1 MAYNQLIT
9 KLNSSLVAFLLL
21 SLITLVG
28 FLSVRTVFIGGE
40 IPGWDHGFHYTNAY
54 LTYKYFI
61 PDGNLLGYDSWHM
74 FGWSPNL
81 YYNPGT
87 TFFVAFLYLALSRF
101 LDFSSAYNLGVI
113 LSYVLL
119 APASYL
125 FVYSI
130 SKSKFAGLLSAL
142 SAITIFNQEDS
153 WFDVGWRQIYYIG
166 MWPERMGLVAGI
178 FGVAFFILAIN
189 SEERVIHRSIYLSL
203 SILFTGWSV
212 LSHVMM
218 GVSALIAI
226 VLVLIFKVI
235 SVLANQSKPK
245 LMIRLLGDYTLTT
258 LVVIALTFSLISF
271 WFIPLLQTN
280 DTFHGLPT
288 LTWEVGP
295 SMVQNILNSYP
306 QYFNMFLFIGPLIS
320 IFKNKRKSLL
330 AWSFF
335 ALFFATLIIFIFGA
349 SFLNGSLLSSVYI
362 YSIILTFLLFFIMPN
377 EFKIF
382 MPLSLSILLLWL
394 STGPSTYN
402 VNILGFGINL
412 YYFPFFKYLGFS
424 KFGGFARYVLLAYFS
439 TVVSDLFFL
448 VFSFTREKQIQ
459 NKSAGYAILTIIL
472 LFLVIS
478 YIEPVFAGIT
488 QNTDLLSTES
498 SRKFKFI
505 EDFPLQNNITKMLDY
520 LKNQNVVSN
529 NTYILMQDPSN
540 NFADWTNYCNTHFI
554 YQTSLILNKP
564 MAGGIVWTRYI
575 TQPISTSEY
584 SKFFTLP
591 MSYLSTHVDEFYY
604 QLKELGIT
612 YVMTFDEGLTR
623 SLRGDER
630 FKELYSDGTFTIF
643 KTLDFNPIVEVN
655 STTAEITNVTIM
667 PNYLKFTLNG
677 KANTTYEIKIKLV
690 NFPSWTIASYPQAYS
705 LSLNSYSPHII
716 FEVSQTWGLPVEK
729 LIPFMLVRVKP
740 SFNST
745 TFTLIYKMNSA
756 GNVLTKATMIGISLI
771 LMIGLVYFF
780 FNAFVR
786 NRLSLKA

>member
-1 MAYNQLIT
+1 MAYNQLLT

-125 FVYSI
+125 FVYSV

-166 MWPERMGLVAGI
+166 MWPERMGLVAGM
-178 FGVAFFILAIN
+178 FGLAFFILAIN
-189 SEERVIHRSIYLSL
+189 SEERVIKRSIYLSL
-203 SILFTGWSV
+203 SILFTGWSI

-218 GVSALIAI
+218 GVSALIAMI
-226 VLVLIFKVI
+226 LILIFKVI

-245 LMIRLLGDYTLTT
+245 LMIRLLGEYALTT

-280 DTFHGLPT
+280 DTFHCLPT
-288 LTWEVGP
+288 ITWEIGP
-295 SMVQNILNSYP
+295 GMVPHILRSYP
-306 QYFNMFLFIGPLIS
+306 QYFNIFLFVGPLIS
-320 IFKNKRKSLL
+320 IFKNKKKSLL
-330 AWSFF
+330 AWSLLVL
-335 ALFFATLIIFIFGA
+335 LFTTFVIFIFGT
-349 SFLNGSLLSSVYI
+349 SFLSELLLSSVCV
-362 YSIILTFLLFFIMPN
+362 YSIMLILLLFFLVSG
-377 EFKIF
+377 EFEIF

-394 STGPSTYN
+394 STGPKTYY
-402 VNILGFGINL
+402 VNILGLGINL
-412 YYFPFFKYLGFS
+412 YYFPFFKYLGFA
-424 KFGGFARYVLLAYFS
+424 KFGGFARYILLAYFS
-439 TVVSDLFFL
+439 IVVSKLFFL
-448 VFSFTREKQIQ
+448 ILNFAREKQIQ
-459 NKSAGYAILTIIL
+459 SKSISHAIFTIVL
-472 LFLVIS
+472 LFLVVA

-488 QNTDLLSTES
+488 QNTDLLSTDS
-498 SRKFKFI
+498 NRKFKFI
-505 EDFPLQNNITKMLDY
+505 EDFPLQSNITKMLNY
-520 LKNQNVVSN
+520 LKNQNVISN
-529 NTYILMQDPSN
+529 NTYILMQDPVN
-540 NFADWTNYCNTHFI
+540 NFADWIRYCNTHFI
-554 YQTSLILNKP
+554 YQTSIMVNKP
-564 MAGGIVWTRYI
+564 MIGGNCGVRYV
-575 TQPISTSEY
+575 TQPISGSEE
-584 SKFFTLP
+584 SRFFSLSTL
-591 MSYLSTHVDEFYY
+591 YLSSHMDEFYF

-612 YVMTFDEGLTR
+612 YVMTFDNDLIR
-623 SLRGDER
+623 SLRSDRR

-655 STTAEITNVTIM
+655 STTAKITNVTIM
-667 PNYLKFTLNG
+667 PNYLKFTLDG

-690 NFPSWTIASYPQAYS
+690 NFPSWTITSYPQAYS

-716 FEVSQTWGLPVEK
+716 FEVSQTWGLPVEA
-729 LIPFMLVRVKP
+729 LIPFMLIRVKP

-756 GNVLTKATMIGISLI
+756 GDILTKVTIIGISLI
-771 LMIGLVYFF
+771 LMSGLFYFF
-780 FNAFVR
+780 FCNVFVR
-786 NRLSLKA
+786 RLST